1 MNILEKAIDLFS
13 PEWAYKRAVYRKA
26 KREYEAAKVDRYTDT
41 WMPITGDTENL
52 EKGERQLIM
61 ARGRYLEKNSDVA
74 LGGVKLVVNN
84 AVGTGIRPQARTD
97 AESLNEK
104 IEKAWEQW
112 TQPENCDITGQQ
124 TFYEMQQMALRRKI
138 VDGEA
143 FVKKVSRKRDGIPFE
158 LQFISPDLL
167 DTSLTYAPKTSNI
180 IRSGIELDDYL
191 KPLAYWIIKKSP
203 DGYLTFDSDRYPADG
218 ILHLW
223 TKEYPDQI
231 RGISDLVTS
240 MRRIKD
246 TDDYIFAEQI
256 AARIA
261 ASFAVFITNS
271 IPPTRLGRQMDGNK
285 KPLNNIAPGMV
296 YELENGQSI
305 QTANPSRNPS
315 QIEGFVNVEQRITAR
330 GQGLSYEAFTGD
342 YSKSSFSAARQGQT
356 QDMKTYVG
364 VQKWVVSHFCK
375 PVYESFMDAA
385 VMSGALVIRDYWSNR
400 EKYLACD
407 WIAPGWDWIDPQK
420 EASADIMKLKNAGMT
435 LSDWCASR
443 GKDWRTQL
451 KQMAVEKAE
460 AESLGLKL
468 SIHTPET
475 VQAAEANHSE
485 NDDKETE
492 NGE

>member
-1 MNILEKAIDLFS
+1 MMNLLDKAIALFS
-13 PEWAYKRAVYRKA
+13 PEWAYKRTAYRA
-26 KREYEAAKVDRYTDT
+26 ALREYEAAKVDRYTDS
-41 WMPITGDTENL
+41 WMPVTGDTENL
-52 EKGERQLIM
+52 ERGERELIM
-61 ARGRYLEKNSDVA
+61 SRGRYLEKNSDVA
-74 LGGVKLVVNN
+74 LGGIKLIVKN
-84 AVGTGIRPQARTD
+84 AVGTGIRPQARTGD
-97 AESLNEK
+97 EALNEK
-104 IEKAWEQW
+104 IEKAWEKW
-112 TQPENCDITGQQ
+112 TRPENCDITGQQ
-124 TFYEMQQMALRRKI
+124 TFYEMQQMVLRRKI

-143 FVKKVSRKRDGIPFE
+143 FVKKISRKREGVPLE

-167 DTSLTYAPKTSNI
+167 DNSLTYAPKSSHV
-180 IRSGIELDDYL
+180 IRSGVELDDYL
-191 KPLAYWIIKKSP
+191 KPLAYWILQKSP
-203 DGYLTFDSDRYPADG
+203 DGYLTFESERYPADG

-271 IPPTRLGRQMDGNK
+271 IPPTRLGRPMDANK
-285 KPLNNIAPGMV
+285 KPLRNISPGMV

-315 QIEGFVNVEQRITAR
+315 QIEGFVNVEQRITAV
-330 GQGLSYEAFTGD
+330 GQGVSYEAFTGD
-342 YSKSSFSAARQGQT
+342 YSKATFAAARQGHM
-356 QDMKTYVG
+356 QDRKTYQG
-364 VQKWVVSHFCK
+364 VQAWVISHFCQ
-375 PVYESFMDAA
+375 PIYAAFMDAA
-385 VMSGALVIRDYWSNR
+385 VMSGELSIKDYWSR
-400 EKYLACD
+400 RDEYLACD

-420 EASADIMKLKNAGMT
+420 EASADILKLQNGGMT

-451 KQMAVEKAE
+451 KQMAAEKAE

-468 SIHTPET
+468 SIHTPEA
-475 VQAAEANHSE
+475 VQAAEANHTEGE
-485 NDDKETE
+485 NTE
-492 NGE
+492 